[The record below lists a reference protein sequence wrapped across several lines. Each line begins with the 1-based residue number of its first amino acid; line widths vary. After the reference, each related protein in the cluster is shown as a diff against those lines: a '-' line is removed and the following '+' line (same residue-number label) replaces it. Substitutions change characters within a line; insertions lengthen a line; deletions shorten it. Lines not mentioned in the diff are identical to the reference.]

1 MNNNRIS
8 GHQPRDNEFQAKGLL
23 TKIAIDHGSF
33 AALLGELRTSV
44 DLQRDTYN
52 FYFLNPTSSA

>member
-23 TKIAIDHGSF
+23 TKIAIDHGSLRLFSGNF
-33 AALLGELRTSV
+33 ALPLTCNATLTTFIS
-44 DLQRDTYN
+44 
-52 FYFLNPTSSA
+52 